1 MNNINPWGDVVLPSR
16 PEYRLSG
23 MLLTFF
29 LALLNAGVYIWQV
42 NYASPLTD
50 QIYNML
56 LAGGSVYR
64 LSLTGDW
71 WRYITSILLHSDP
84 FHLGVNLIALLVFG
98 INCEALTGKM
108 RMLFIYLF
116 TGISASFAS
125 ALWQAA
131 QNDMSPLSGIPVTVG
146 VGASGAIM
154 GLAGATVMYLIRAR
168 KDPSVSVADS
178 LRYKNLLITMIVL
191 IVLSVLSA
199 VPDDEEPVTD
209 NVAHFSGLICGAVL
223 GWLYSAASGVRNR
236 KMDRRSWLISAA
248 ATGLLILLLFTC
260 SSSREQQLLF
270 ERETILEDIAAQA
283 DALPSGQKNN

>member
-1 MNNINPWGDVVLPSR
+1 M
-16 PEYRLSG
+16 
-23 MLLTFF
+23 
-29 LALLNAGVYIWQV
+29 
-42 NYASPLTD
+42 
-50 QIYNML
+50 
-56 LAGGSVYR
+56 
-64 LSLTGDW
+64 
-71 WRYITSILLHSDP
+71 
-84 FHLGVNLIALLVFG
+84 
-98 INCEALTGKM
+98 
-108 RMLFIYLF
+108 
-116 TGISASFAS
+116 
-125 ALWQAA
+125 
-131 QNDMSPLSGIPVTVG
+131 TVG